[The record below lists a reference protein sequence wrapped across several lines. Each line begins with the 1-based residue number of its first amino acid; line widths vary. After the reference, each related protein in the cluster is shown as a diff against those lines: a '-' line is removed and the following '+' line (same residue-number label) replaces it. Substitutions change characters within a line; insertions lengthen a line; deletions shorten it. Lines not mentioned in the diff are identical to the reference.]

1 MAKIPPQ
8 LNKMLK
14 SKVFRGLGFKVR
26 GSQGSHKAAGL
37 NSRLAWGW
45 EFFNFSIQ
53 ASVILGVVTV
63 SWGWTRA

>member
-53 ASVILGVVTV
+53 ASVI
-63 SWGWTRA
+63 